1 VKNTSLLFN
10 TENRLS
16 L

>member
-1 VKNTSLLFN
+1 MKN

-16 L
+16 VPL